1 MNFRFFWGGLIH
13 PEGRSV
19 PNRQHMKKLVIFASG
34 AGTNARHLIHSFRDS
49 PLARVS
55 LIVCN
60 KPGAGVLQVAAEE
73 EIPYL
78 VVQRD
83 SFFHSTEVVQI
94 LQALPADLI
103 VLAGFLWKVPDALLQ
118 AFPGKIINIHPAL
131 LPKYGG
137 KGMYGLRVH
146 EAVIAA
152 KDRQSGITIHYV
164 NEVYDSGETILQK
177 TCPVT
182 EGETAE
188 SLAQKV
194 HQLEYTWYPKVIEQ
208 LLRGQKPE

>member
-1 MNFRFFWGGLIH
+1 
-13 PEGRSV
+13 
-19 PNRQHMKKLVIFASG
+19 MKKLVIFASG

>member
-1 MNFRFFWGGLIH
+1 
-13 PEGRSV
+13 
-19 PNRQHMKKLVIFASG
+19 
-34 AGTNARHLIHSFRDS
+34 
-49 PLARVS
+49 
-55 LIVCN
+55 
-60 KPGAGVLQVAAEE
+60 
-73 EIPYL
+73 
-78 VVQRD
+78 
-83 SFFHSTEVVQI
+83 
-94 LQALPADLI
+94 
-103 VLAGFLWKVPDALLQ
+103 
-118 AFPGKIINIHPAL
+118 
-131 LPKYGG
+131 
-137 KGMYGLRVH
+137 MYGLRVH